1 VLSAHSCAWQQL
13 SRKAFAFKRTE
24 TFAFRSLVGLTSCLS
39 VAHLSLHVSTTRAQC
54 SMGLGFMVTVLCL
67 MPCRLCESVAT
78 TLVGKRLGSFTRVS
92 TAVRTAV
99 EEAITRILTPKRSID
114 VLREAQAARS
124 RYGARICCFSGSG
137 SIVFSVSLPQS
148 SYTYGMNTPFQA
160 TTSWFMPEACTHGL
174 MQLCCLLIKAVLLQG
189 QAICD
194 CVCGREW
201 CGQEYQSSQ
210 DCLLACAEQNEGI
223 ART

>member
-13 SRKAFAFKRTE
+13 SHKAFPLKQTQTSAFQ
-24 TFAFRSLVGLTSCLS
+24 SVVGLPSCLS
-39 VAHLSLHVSTTRAQC
+39 VAHTQGRAKLHLSLHVSTTQVQC
-54 SMGLGFMVTVLCL
+54 TIVTVLCV

-124 RYGARICCFSGSG
+124 RYGARNCCVSGSG
-137 SIVFSVSLPQS
+137 SIAFSVSLPQS
-148 SYTYGMNTPFQA
+148 TYTYCMNRPCQA
-160 TTSWFMPEACTHGL
+160 TNFLVYA
-174 MQLCCLLIKAVLLQG
+174 
-189 QAICD
+189 
-194 CVCGREW
+194 
-201 CGQEYQSSQ
+201 
-210 DCLLACAEQNEGI
+210 
-223 ART
+223 